1 MTWLQAEVVVVD
13 GWELEICSNLPT
25 SKPASI
31 ESLLSCRR
39 PFTRCKLQVYKA
51 LQQQNICQTM
61 HQEHITGFRIKSDRA
76 LWSFSMH
83 QYYYIAARGHNKT
96 CRKPD
101 DMF

>member
-39 PFTRCKLQVYKA
+39 PFTRCKLQVNKP
-51 LQQQNICQTM
+51 LQQQEICQTM
-61 HQEHITGFRIKSDRA
+61 HQEQITGFRTKSDRA
-76 LWSFSMH
+76 LWSFSMCQ
-83 QYYYIAARGHNKT
+83 QYNIAARGHDKM
-96 CRKPD
+96 PYA
-101 DMF
+101 